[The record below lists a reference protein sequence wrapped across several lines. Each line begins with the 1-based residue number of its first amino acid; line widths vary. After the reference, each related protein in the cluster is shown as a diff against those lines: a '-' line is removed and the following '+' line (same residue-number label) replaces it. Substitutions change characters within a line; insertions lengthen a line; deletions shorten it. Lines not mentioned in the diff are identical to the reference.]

1 MIVEVSA
8 PNNKCPA
15 LKYANGSMQFQ
26 TQLVS
31 LLMDDRLC
39 NITVGR

>member
-8 PNNKCPA
+8 PHNKCPA
-15 LKYANGSMQFQ
+15 LKYADGSMQFW

-31 LLMDDRLC
+31 QLRDDKLC
-39 NITVGR
+39 NITVGS